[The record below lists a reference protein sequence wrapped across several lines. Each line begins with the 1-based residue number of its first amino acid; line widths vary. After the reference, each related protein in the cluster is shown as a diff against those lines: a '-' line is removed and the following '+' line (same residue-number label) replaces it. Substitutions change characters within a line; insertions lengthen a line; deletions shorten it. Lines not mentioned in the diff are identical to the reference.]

1 MIFDSP
7 KWHISQKCFLLPDGA
22 VTASTWPM
30 LTSQTLSSC
39 YALQAVTSDL
49 SPVPV
54 RDLNSLVWTPD
65 CDCTHCCQM
74 QCRSKALPHI
84 FEFGSYRGLLFLPP
98 LLEKEWREGKK
109 KVKER
114 HTERQLPQLLAGV
127 LIKTKLV
134 SLREQ
139 TWQALRLRSF
149 FHSCQDV
156 KWVQVP
162 QECQRLVRGRDRSDL
177 SLSFTVF
184 LSLLLSLCT

>member
-1 MIFDSP
+1 M
-7 KWHISQKCFLLPDGA
+7 LYRL
-22 VTASTWPM
+22 WP
-30 LTSQTLSSC
+30 L
-39 YALQAVTSDL
+39 TSDL

-54 RDLNSLVWTPD
+54 RDPNSLVWTPN
-65 CDCTHCCQM
+65 CAHCCQM
-74 QCRSKALPHI
+74 HLKLSKTHAWVWI
-84 FEFGSYRGLLFLPP
+84 CCLLFLPP

-114 HTERQLPQLLAGV
+114 HTERQLPQLLARV

-149 FHSCQDV
+149 FQSCQDV

-162 QECQRLVRGRDRSDL
+162 QECQRLARGRDRSDL

-184 LSLLLSLCT
+184 LSLVLSLCTYISSQCMSKHVYVLVYKVFVCVCILCFRVIFS